1 MYVVSLYV
9 SLQQVKASNTI
20 LGDHVYINLHAFYT
34 NASALISRTLKAQ
47 SNVVWMNRAAWV
59 IQSTKY
65 AAEISYK
72 RCMGVLRMRYRVT
85 VVDKSTWA

>member
-20 LGDHVYINLHAFYT
+20 LGDHVYIILHAFYT
-34 NASALISRTLKAQ
+34 NASASISRTLKAQ
-47 SNVVWMNRAAWV
+47 SNVVWMNKAAWV

-65 AAEISYK
+65 TAEISYK
-72 RCMGVLRMRYRVT
+72 RWGVLRMRYRVT